1 MSMRFIIFAVLLISA
16 CSPQPTQQ
24 EQQMLDSLYRNQVAI
39 VEVKIDSTEEQKTLA
54 LLKQGT
60 TFNYLKLGNTWV
72 KIPDGEK
79 IKNVKIDE
87 QVIVGTDTFDIITWE
102 SYSIFGVNESMS
114 WKTGT
119 TLNTAQF
126 TIVGADLKVDIDGQ
140 HVIFSNFPFVKHKVP
155 LLAKQDSTVYEI
167 QKGDNLQKMSKRV
180 GISKETYKKIYG
192 VPTVGQ
198 WIKYANTPIK

>member
-1 MSMRFIIFAVLLISA
+1 MRFIIFAVLLISA